1 VGTVCQ
7 EVVVIIRG
15 LRRNIANLLTTAW
28 RQQTM
33 RVVSTHGALHQL
45 RTANRRHVIET
56 LRSHGSMTRSALAR
70 STGLSRTTIST
81 LLAELI
87 EQGIV
92 AEASADTVRKGA
104 GRPATV
110 VRLDHSVGAAVSI
123 DVGARHVAVAV
134 GDLAHRV
141 LAEHWTALPHGH
153 GGEEGMKRA
162 SELAEEML
170 SKAGVSQGSVIG
182 VAMGLPAPISQP
194 AGLVASQNILPGW
207 AGVNVAD
214 EMSARL
220 GMPVFVE
227 NDSNLGALAE
237 SAWGAGAGFDHLA
250 YIKAATGI
258 GSGLVQ
264 DGKLFRGTTGTAGE
278 IGHTTVVAD
287 GPICRCG
294 NRGCL
299 ELYAGGAALLD
310 ALHQSHPQ
318 IETLEQVVEL
328 AHANHPACARLLA
341 DAGRHIGVAIANLIN
356 LFNPRR
362 IIVGGELAG
371 AGELL
376 LQPMRVAAERSAVQA
391 AIEAV
396 EIVPGVLG
404 HRAEVLGGLALVLFE
419 PWRFGVSDLVTSVIP
434 EPGLAR

>member
-1 VGTVCQ
+1 
-7 EVVVIIRG
+7 
-15 LRRNIANLLTTAW
+15 
-28 RQQTM
+28 
-33 RVVSTHGALHQL
+33 VSTHGALHQL

-56 LRSHGSMTRSALAR
+56 LRSKGGMTRSALAR
-70 STGLSRTTIST
+70 ATGLSRTTIST

-87 EQGIV
+87 EQGLV
-92 AEASADTVRKGA
+92 TEATDGASPEAAPRRGA

-110 VRLDHSVGAAVSI
+110 VRLDHSAGAAVSI
-123 DVGARHVAVAV
+123 DVGARHLAVAV
-134 GDLAHRV
+134 GDLAHQV
-141 LAEHWTALPHGH
+141 LAEHWISLPPGH
-153 GGEEGMKRA
+153 RAGEGIEGA
-162 SELAEEML
+162 AELVGLMLEE
-170 SKAGVSQGSVIG
+170 ANVEPQSVIG

-194 AGLVASQNILPGW
+194 SGLVASSNILPGW
-207 AGVNVAD
+207 AGVQVGK
-214 EMSARL
+214 EMAARL
-220 GMPVFVE
+220 DLPVFVE

-237 SAWGAGAGFDHLA
+237 SAWGAGAGFDQLA

-258 GSGLVQ
+258 GAGLVQ
-264 DGKLFRGTTGTAGE
+264 GGKLFRGTTGTAGE
-278 IGHTTVVAD
+278 IGHTTVAED

-310 ALHQSHPQ
+310 ALRKSHPN

-328 AHANHPACARLLA
+328 AHENHPACARVLA
-341 DAGRHIGVAIANLIN
+341 DAGSHIGVAIANLIN

-362 IIVGGELAG
+362 IVVGGELAG

-404 HRAEVLGGLALVLFE
+404 QRAEVLGGLALVLFE
-419 PWRFGVSDLVTSVIP
+419 PWRFGASELVTSAIP
-434 EPGLAR
+434 EAQAEVVAG

>member
-1 VGTVCQ
+1 
-7 EVVVIIRG
+7 
-15 LRRNIANLLTTAW
+15 
-28 RQQTM
+28 M
-33 RVVSTHGALHQL
+33 RPVSTHGALHQL

-81 LLAELI
+81 LLVELI
-87 EQGIV
+87 EQGLV
-92 AEASADTVRKGA
+92 AEGSAEGTRRGA

-110 VRLDHSVGAAVSI
+110 VQLDPSAGAALSI
-123 DVGARHVAVAV
+123 DVGARHLAVAV

-141 LAEHWTALPHGH
+141 LAERWTALPAGH
-153 GGEEGMKRA
+153 RAEEGMERA
-162 SELAEEML
+162 AELAAELLAE
-170 SKAGVSQGSVIG
+170 AGVETSAVIG

-194 AGLVASQNILPGW
+194 EGLVASSNILPGW
-207 AGVNVAD
+207 AGVQVAD

-220 GMPVFVE
+220 GMPVFIE

-237 SAWGAGAGFDHLA
+237 SAWGAGAGFDQLA

-258 GSGLVQ
+258 GAGLVQ

-278 IGHTTVVAD
+278 IGHTTVAED

-299 ELYAGGAALLD
+299 ELYAGGAALLE
-310 ALHQSHPQ
+310 ALRQSHPQ
-318 IETLEQVVEL
+318 VETLEQVVTL
-328 AHANHPACARLLA
+328 AQENHPACARVLA
-341 DAGRHIGVAIANLIN
+341 DAGSHIGVAIANLIN

-362 IIVGGELAG
+362 IVVGGELAG
-371 AGELL
+371 AGETL
-376 LQPMRVAAERSAVQA
+376 LQPMRVAAERSAVQTA
-391 AIEAV
+391 VEAV

-419 PWRFGVSDLVTSVIP
+419 PWRFGASELVASAIP
-434 EPGLAR
+434 EAAAR